1 MSVLKKFA
9 LAFAVCLLCL
19 ASCQRENRTLR
30 LIAESY
36 HGGKMHLDDAHYACW
51 DNGDSVVVNEN
62 AFQVIVN
69 EQSAIITDVEEA
81 SAYYAVYPARWVTG
95 NAGTTTTLTM
105 PEKQSFRTL
114 TDGTQVLDAP
124 MAAACTG
131 QDRLAFH
138 NLGSL
143 LAVNVSNDGNV
154 DMAVRRIEVEAQ
166 SGVLLCGTATIT
178 EITSDAP
185 VLTLTSGS
193 NKVSLCFTGNDGA
206 VAAQD
211 DRTFYIAL
219 PPITNAKL
227 TIKVYDDYTCYSRSQ
242 ASSNTTF
249 VRNSA
254 HAVTFAT
261 SEADCELLAPRPNE
275 IWYTATGALNISGES
290 YDPVTHKGVITYSQP
305 VTTLS
310 HYDFS
315 GNTSLTS
322 VTLPEGLETISGMAF
337 ANCYYL
343 TSVHLPSTLKVVK
356 YSAFMATG
364 ITSISFPAGI
374 TRIENGIF
382 SYCSNLSS
390 VVFEGD
396 VESIESYLFTSCGA
410 LTSVEFR
417 GSKPYTIPATFCA
430 HCSHLKSVTLPS
442 GTKTIDSAAFF
453 ACDSLKSITLPNST
467 THIGARAF
475 QGSGLT
481 TINLSRVTHIDASA
495 FKFSKITSANLSGAK
510 SIGDEAFYQ
519 CKKLSQVTCGSALRE
534 LGSASFRECTNLNL
548 ISLYP
553 AINLKGISP
562 YAFKG
567 CTSLTSI
574 ALPDNLDSIAN
585 DAFASCS
592 ALQTIFIPASV
603 WGIYDNA
610 FLSCTNLTVYCYPS
624 YPPGIGTNAFG
635 DNNSHVSHIYV
646 KPLDEQIYRLRW
658 SQYSSI
664 ISGNSFLD
672 M

>member
-1 MSVLKKFA
+1 
-9 LAFAVCLLCL
+9 
-19 ASCQRENRTLR
+19 
-30 LIAESY
+30 
-36 HGGKMHLDDAHYACW
+36 
-51 DNGDSVVVNEN
+51 
-62 AFQVIVN
+62 
-69 EQSAIITDVEEA
+69 
-81 SAYYAVYPARWVTG
+81 
-95 NAGTTTTLTM
+95 
-105 PEKQSFRTL
+105 
-114 TDGTQVLDAP
+114 

-166 SGVLLCGTATIT
+166 SGVLLCGT
-178 EITSDAP
+178 
-185 VLTLTSGS
+185 
-193 NKVSLCFTGNDGA
+193 
-206 VAAQD
+206 
-211 DRTFYIAL
+211 
-219 PPITNAKL
+219 
-227 TIKVYDDYTCYSRSQ
+227 
-242 ASSNTTF
+242 
-249 VRNSA
+249 
-254 HAVTFAT
+254 
-261 SEADCELLAPRPNE
+261 
-275 IWYTATGALNISGES
+275 
-290 YDPVTHKGVITYSQP
+290 
-305 VTTLS
+305 
-310 HYDFS
+310 
-315 GNTSLTS
+315 
-322 VTLPEGLETISGMAF
+322 
-337 ANCYYL
+337 
-343 TSVHLPSTLKVVK
+343 
-356 YSAFMATG
+356 
-364 ITSISFPAGI
+364 
-374 TRIENGIF
+374 
-382 SYCSNLSS
+382 
-390 VVFEGD
+390 
-396 VESIESYLFTSCGA
+396 
-410 LTSVEFR
+410 
-417 GSKPYTIPATFCA
+417 
-430 HCSHLKSVTLPS
+430 
-442 GTKTIDSAAFF
+442 
-453 ACDSLKSITLPNST
+453 
-467 THIGARAF
+467 
-475 QGSGLT
+475 
-481 TINLSRVTHIDASA
+481 HIDASA
-495 FKFSKITSANLSGAK
+495 FKFCDITSVNLSNAQ
-510 SIGDEAFYQ
+510 SICDEAFYQ

-646 KPLDEQIYRLRW
+646 KPLDEQTYRLMW

>member
-290 YDPVTHKGVITYSQP
+290 YDPVTHKGIITYAQP

-315 GNTSLTS
+315 GKTSLTS

-374 TRIENGIF
+374 TSIENEIF
-382 SYCSNLSS
+382 GHCSNLTS

-396 VESIESYLFTSCGA
+396 VESIGSFFCTSCGA

-417 GSKPYTIPATFCA
+417 GSKPYTIPTNFCA
-430 HCSHLKSVTLPS
+430 NCSNLNSVTLPS
-442 GTKTIDSAAFF
+442 GTKTIESEAFV
-453 ACDSLKSITLPNST
+453 ACESLKSITLPNST
-467 THIGARAF
+467 TRIGASAF
-475 QGSGLT
+475 RGSGLT
-481 TINLSRVTHIDASA
+481 TINLNKVTHIDARA
-495 FKFSKITSANLSGAK
+495 FKFCDITSVNLSNAQ

-519 CKKLSQVTCGSALRE
+519 CKKLYEVTHLDQLEELGDYAFYECEKLYNISFYHSDSLRE
-534 LGSASFRECTNLNL
+534 
-548 ISLYP
+548 IP
-553 AINLKGISP
+553 Q
-562 YAFKG
+562 YAFYG
-567 CTSLTSI
+567 CSDLPSI
-574 ALPDNLDSIAN
+574 VLPPNLWYIYKS
-585 DAFASCS
+585 AFANCS
-592 ALQTIFIPASV
+592 ALQNIYIPYSV
-603 WGIYDNA
+603 LGIEKYA
-610 FLSCTNLTVYCYPS
+610 FSSCTNLTSVYCHPNT
-624 YPPGIGTNAFG
+624 PPYIGTDAFG
-635 DNNSHVSHIYV
+635 DNNNHVSHIYV
-646 KPLDEQIYRLRW
+646 KPSNVQTYKLMW

-664 ISGNSFLD
+664 ISGNSSF
-672 M
+672 